1 MKRTYLVAAMMAAG
15 FGFGSVHAQQSDQ
28 SVPDPANASMGE
40 ATAEKGQAYDDKIN
54 VEGPEER
61 LHGQRDGDME
71 GQQENL
77 RADQL
82 ERAPTGDAGSQ
93 SSAEGQPQIPDQSL
107 GSVGH
112 PTQADTTGQGSGLDE
127 QPASAESDMSK
138 DDQPASAESD
148 TSKEDQQKQ

>member
-1 MKRTYLVAAMMAAG
+1 MKRNYLLAALIAAG
-15 FGFGSVHAQQSDQ
+15 FSMGAVHAQQSD
-28 SVPDPANASMGE
+28 SSMPDAAIPDAANSSTGD
-40 ATAEKGQAYDDKIN
+40 ATAEQDKAYDDRVN

-71 GQQENL
+71 GERGDL

-82 ERAPTGDAGSQ
+82 ERAPTGDAAGSQ
-93 SSAEGQPQIPDQSL
+93 STAEQPQIPDQSL

-127 QPASAESDMSK
+127 QPASAEGSE
-138 DDQPASAESD
+138 QPQD
-148 TSKEDQQKQ
+148 VTQPQQ

>member
-1 MKRTYLVAAMMAAG
+1 MKRSTLLAALIAAG
-15 FGFGSVHAQQSDQ
+15 VGFGTAYAQQQSDP
-28 SVPDPANASMGE
+28 SRPDPANASAAG
-40 ATAEKGQAYDDKIN
+40 AGQDKDYDDKIN

-71 GQQENL
+71 GQSENL

-82 ERAPTGDAGSQ
+82 ERAPGSDGASQ
-93 SSAEGQPQIPDQSL
+93 SSAEGQQPQIPDQSL

-127 QPASAESDMSK
+127 QPAAAEGDDMSK
-138 DDQPASAESD
+138 DG
-148 TSKEDQQKQ
+148 QQRQ